1 MIIGGHRLLYGIFFL
16 SGMSGLIYESVWTH
30 YLRLFLGSAAYA
42 QALVLGLFMGGL
54 ALGAWLSTRL
64 LGRLRNLLLAYAAV
78 ELVIGVAGVF
88 FHALF
93 TGFQAFSYT
102 VAIPAIGHPLGVGLY
117 KWAGAGL
124 LIFPQCVLLGM
135 SFPLMSNGM
144 LRQFSVGPG
153 RGISLLYF
161 SNSIGAA
168 VGVLLSGFVL
178 IGWVGLPGTILTA
191 ACINILVALL
201 TWWTVRRMALRAP
214 APWRVPVLPGA
225 GRRLPLLVCGVAFFT
240 GLASFVYEIAWIR
253 MLSLVLG
260 ASTHA
265 FELMLSAFI
274 TGLALG
280 GLLIARYA
288 DRIADPLRVTAW
300 VQVLMALCA
309 VCTLPL
315 YHYSFD
321 WMVYLMRAL
330 SRTDPGYSLYLL
342 SSHATVLAVMLPT
355 TLCAGMTLPLLTLCL
370 ARQRGYG
377 ERSVGVIYAVN
388 TLGSLLGVYLAVFHL
403 LPGVGL
409 GWALFCGAVVD
420 LLLGLLLF
428 LHGGVGRR
436 RLVAPVALGCGV
448 LALGLSHAELDRLRM
463 SAEVFYGEA
472 VSGKEDMVLL
482 YHRDGPSATVQ
493 VGQEGQGAE
502 VHRFIQTNG
511 KSDASL
517 WMGATVREG
526 DDLETMLLSG
536 LLPLLLH
543 PQAETVANIGFGSGL
558 TTHTVLAASRRV
570 RRLDSVEIEPGMY
583 EGARHFMPHNRL
595 AYEDPRSHIHFED
608 ARIFFA
614 DHGGRYDIIISEPSN
629 PWSNGTASLFTAE
642 FYARVKAHLAADG
655 VLLQWINLYHFDPA
669 LLALVVNALRQH
681 FPELQCYLSQGA
693 DLLIAASQQPLP
705 LPGTVASGLFVAPS
719 AALQVLLERSD
730 IRSEA
735 EIWRRFVGDG
745 ELLLPWLL
753 DHSRQAN
760 SDFFPLLDLGAL
772 RARYLEQSL
781 RTLSE
786 FRYAWLPL
794 VDWWYA
800 GRTPLAGQRR
810 LVVPRDDASGPPQM
824 SAAVREA
831 GHMVAYLLG
840 EVPLSALEDE
850 ALRDAA
856 WLSVLRMG
864 LQARDCGQWPARHVD
879 TFRPAMRY
887 LLDTLLYWVPVQRGR
902 ELLRV
907 LRDSCMAAALGP
919 AWLDWY
925 AALVEGDSDAI
936 ARTADLLMEQQWPT
950 RLENRAVFE
959 SRLLAAVAQRRFAEA
974 VALMEAHQQRLYG
987 EGRLP
992 AWLEIPMALALSEAR
1007 NADARQ
1013 LGQGGVSTQSGT
1025 AQ

>member
-214 APWRVPVLPGA
+214 APWRVPALPGA

-330 SRTDPGYSLYLL
+330 SHTDPGYSLYLL

-463 SAEVFYGEA
+463 SSGVFYGEA
-472 VSGKEDMVLL
+472 VSGEEDMVLL

-493 VGQEGQGAE
+493 VGQEREGADLL
-502 VHRFIQTNG
+502 HFIQTNG
-511 KSDASL
+511 KTDAGL
-517 WMGATVREG
+517 WMGATIRGG

-642 FYARVKAHLAADG
+642 FYARVRAHLAADG
-655 VLLQWINLYHFDPA
+655 LLLQWINLYHFNPA

-681 FPELQCYLSQGA
+681 FPELQFYLSLGEDLLIA
-693 DLLIAASQQPLP
+693 DLLIAASREPLP
-705 LPGTVASGLFVAPS
+705 LPGTVTSELFAAPS
-719 AALQVLLERSD
+719 AALRELLERSG

-772 RARYLEQSL
+772 RARYLSRSL
-781 RTLSE
+781 GTLSE

-810 LVVPRDDASGPPQM
+810 FIVPQDDAPAPSQVA
-824 SAAVREA
+824 AAVRRA
-831 GHMVAYLLG
+831 GHRVAYLLG
-840 EVPLSALEDE
+840 EAPLSALEDE
-850 ALRDAA
+850 SVRDVE
-856 WLSVLRMG
+856 WLSVLRTG
-864 LQARDCGQWPARHVD
+864 LQARDCGQWPAYHAEV
-879 TFRPAMRY
+879 FRPAMLR
-887 LLDTLLYWVPVQRGR
+887 LLAVLLNWVPVQRGR

-907 LRDSCMAAALGP
+907 LHGSCMAAALGP
-919 AWLDWY
+919 TWLDWY

-936 ARTADLLMEQQWPT
+936 AHTAELLMEQQWPT

-959 SRLLAAVAQRRFAEA
+959 SRLLAAIAQRRFAEA
-974 VALMEAHQQRLYG
+974 VALMEAHQQRFYG

-992 AWLEIPMALALSEAR
+992 AWLEIPMALALYRHRPEGYPAGR
-1007 NADARQ
+1007 
-1013 LGQGGVSTQSGT
+1013 GGE
-1025 AQ
+1025 